1 MTAVEAKVSLLTPG
15 SQPDLY
21 EPASYRVPPSDF
33 VVSRNQDGTT
43 ASTYG
48 DISWDRTP
56 YSVDGR
62 TRHLHFTYWTEGG
75 LTDQRRSLLDEMRW
89 VMFLIM
95 YLRPGSP
102 LSTSGLE
109 GYLVTLRRLARIAE
123 QTAVRLQDVFSDP
136 TLLFHD
142 IESSKNHA
150 PLMASLLSFLKSL
163 NPQQVGF
170 EIAGRQVVKKLRCL
184 SRDWSNAAKQH
195 PPIPTRIYSLILA
208 ALSKEL
214 NDFECVAASVFSLYK
229 VCMTD
234 RFMGRDKARQL
245 AIHRKRGDGYK
256 NVSPTF
262 PALLKQYGLE
272 QYFAEK
278 KFSKSVY
285 GLSVALQ
292 EVMLVASFQIQ
303 AYTGMRRD
311 EVLSLPYD
319 CLETVVRDGMSHYII
334 NGRVTKSSNGLA
346 KKARWVTSSAG
357 RRAILIAQSIANVI
371 RSVHDPEFEKQ
382 ETRYLFVS
390 PLPRHAETSG
400 KPTTL
405 HLNVFVELRRR
416 IQPII
421 LEPDLQ
427 ELENIDPHRAWRSEK
442 AFKLDSPWVFTGHQL
457 RRSLAL
463 YAQRSG
469 LVSLPSLKR
478 QLQHITHEMAWYYA
492 RGSAFAND
500 FIGTDK
506 GHFGREWQK
515 AQPISQYLS
524 FVAHVLMTD
533 DTLFGAYSNWVDRRL
548 RNSEGMVL
556 IDRSATMRR
565 FVKGELAY
573 RETPIGGCINVD
585 ECDKTMNNVL
595 EVACLTNH
603 CKNLVGSLQ
612 KLNRVIAA
620 QTTRVQKLKAILP
633 SSPELR
639 AEEEDLKILCAT
651 RDSVLGKSTQKGRSL

>member
-1 MTAVEAKVSLLTPG
+1 MTTLEAKVSLLTPD

-21 EPASYRVPPSDF
+21 DPTLCRVPPSNF
-33 VVSRNQDGTT
+33 VVSRNHDGST

-48 DISWDRTP
+48 DLSWDRTP
-56 YSVDGR
+56 YNADGR
-62 TRHLHFTYWTEGG
+62 SRHLHFIYWTEGG
-75 LTDQRRSLLDEMRW
+75 LTDQRRCLLEEIRW
-89 VMFLIM
+89 IMFLIM

-123 QTAVRLQDVFSDP
+123 RATVRLQDVFSDSS
-136 TLLFHD
+136 LLFHE
-142 IESSKNHA
+142 ITTARNH
-150 PLMASLLSFLKSL
+150 ASLLASLVGFLRSL
-163 NPQQVGF
+163 DPRLVGF
-170 EIAGRQVVKKLRCL
+170 EIAGKPVVEELRRL
-184 SRDWSNAAKQH
+184 SRGWSNLAKQH

-214 NDFECVAASVFSLYK
+214 DDFECAAASIFSLYK
-229 VCMTD
+229 ACMAD
-234 RFMGRDKARQL
+234 PFIGRDKSRQL
-245 AIHRKRGDGYK
+245 AICRKLRQERK
-256 NVSPTF
+256 EFSPTF
-262 PALLKQYGLE
+262 PTLLKQYGLE
-272 QYFAEK
+272 QYFTEK
-278 KFSKSVY
+278 KLSKSIY
-285 GLSVALQ
+285 GLSVAIQ
-292 EVMLVASFQIQ
+292 EIMLVASIQVQ

-319 CLETVVRDGMSHYII
+319 CLETVFRDGISHYVI
-334 NGRVTKSSNGLA
+334 NGRVTKSSNGVA
-346 KKARWVTSSAG
+346 KKARWVTSMAG
-357 RRAILIAQSIANVI
+357 RRAVQIAQSIANLVE
-371 RSVHDPEFEKQ
+371 SVRTPEVGKLKG
-382 ETRYLFVS
+382 RYLFVS
-390 PLPRHAETSG
+390 PLPRSAATFG
-400 KPTTL
+400 RPTTL
-405 HLNVFVELRRR
+405 HLNEFVELRHR

-421 LEPDLQ
+421 LESDLQ
-427 ELENIDPHRAWRSEK
+427 ELENIDPHRAWRSEE
-442 AFKLDSPWVFTGHQL
+442 AFRLGSPWVLTGHQL

-548 RNSEGMVL
+548 RNSEGIVL
-556 IDRSATMRR
+556 VDRNATMRR

-585 ECDKTMNNVL
+585 ECDKTMNNIL
-595 EVACLTNH
+595 EVGCLTNH

-620 QTTRVQKLKAILP
+620 QATRVQKLKAI
-633 SSPELR
+633 SPNSAELR
-639 AEEEDLKILCAT
+639 SEEEDLKVLCAT
-651 RDSVLGKSTQKGRSL
+651 RDSVQGTNAQEGRPI